1 MKTNQ
6 KILGNLYIVPTPIGN
21 YDDINHRSLIILKK
35 VDLILSE
42 DKRKTGILLKY
53 FNIKNKLYSYH
64 EYNEKKHSKIIINK
78 IKNGYNIALVSDA
91 GTPLINDPGYRIV
104 KLCRFQNNAIKIIP
118 IPGPCAAILALSA
131 SGLPSNKFC
140 YEGFLPNKKNK
151 RLSRLN
157 ELKLEKRTLIIYESK
172 HRLLNNLNDI
182 KNIFGSN
189 RYLVIAR
196 EITKKWECIY
206 GDTIEK
212 IILWIKEDKNRLKGE
227 IVLVIDGFYNNISN
241 EIPEEV
247 MKTLLILKKYL
258 PLKKAINIT
267 ANIYKIKR
275 NILYTLF
282 LKNKY

>member
-1 MKTNQ
+1 MKKNQ
-6 KILGNLYIVPTPIGN
+6 TILGNLYIVPTPIGN
-21 YDDINHRSLIILKK
+21 YNDINYRSLIILKK
-35 VDLILSE
+35 VNLILSE

-64 EYNEKKHSKIIINK
+64 EYNEKKKSTIILDK
-78 IKNGYNIALVSDA
+78 IKKGYNIALVSDS

-104 KLCRFQNNAIKIIP
+104 KLCRLENNSIKIIP

-140 YEGFLPNKKNK
+140 YEGFLPKKKNK
-151 RLSRLN
+151 RLVRLN

-172 HRLLNNLNDI
+172 HKLLNSLYEI
-182 KNIFGSN
+182 KNIFGEN
-189 RYLVIAR
+189 RYLVLAR

-206 GDTIEK
+206 GDTVEK
-212 IILWIKEDKNRLKGE
+212 IILWIKKDKNRLKGE
-227 IVLVIDGFYNNISN
+227 IVLVIDGLHNNIDEKISK
-241 EIPEEV
+241 ESFT
-247 MKTLLILKKYL
+247 TLLMLKKYL

-275 NILYTLF
+275 NILYTYF